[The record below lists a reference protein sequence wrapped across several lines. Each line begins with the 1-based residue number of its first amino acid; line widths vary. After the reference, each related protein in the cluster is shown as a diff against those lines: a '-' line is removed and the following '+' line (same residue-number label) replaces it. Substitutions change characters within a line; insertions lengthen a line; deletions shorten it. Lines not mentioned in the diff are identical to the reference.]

1 MITML
6 FVAHLFASSP
16 IVLDAVATATHPHC
30 CQHCCMLAIGS
41 PLALLADAAARLRA
55 SFEEATMRLTAR
67 INSVRT
73 VVGRVMRLFT
83 ASMLG
88 SRAFSGVRSR
98 N

>member
-16 IVLDAVATATHPHC
+16 LVLDAVATPNHPHC
-30 CQHCCMLAIGS
+30 CVLATGS
-41 PLALLADAAARLRA
+41 PLASLADAAAQMRT
-55 SFEEATMRLTAR
+55 SFEAATTRLTASVNGIR
-67 INSVRT
+67 I

-88 SRAFSGVRSR
+88 SRAFSGARSR
-98 N
+98 S